1 MMTVRLINARSMVS
15 LPFRWELDGWTMG
28 LKPRKRFQ
36 ARFVLWRS
44 YKRNDENANQDA
56 HDRQEDDDR
65 DFEHGCLRG

>member
-1 MMTVRLINARSMVS
+1 
-15 LPFRWELDGWTMG
+15 MG

-36 ARFVLWRS
+36 ARFVLGRS

>member
-1 MMTVRLINARSMVS
+1 MGIGWLDDGPGSVS
-15 LPFRWELDGWTMG
+15 ADFP
-28 LKPRKRFQ
+28 

>member
-1 MMTVRLINARSMVS
+1 MLGAWCLYLSMGIGWLDDGPGSVS
-15 LPFRWELDGWTMG
+15 ADDP
-28 LKPRKRFQ
+28 
-36 ARFVLWRS
+36 ARFVLGRS